1 MLRSPKDICLGD
13 KGERNGGRGEII
25 VQNKQTSAGAELGCD
40 SARST
45 GKKEAIGLS
54 ETKKVGGEQMTRAV
68 FAREGKARKE
78 PVLVL
83 SLQIEPMCFG
93 SCRKL
98 VLFTN
103 TETEP
108 AYMISLMP
116 PNLGKWARLMIE
128 REGS

>member
-25 VQNKQTSAGAELGCD
+25 VQNKQTSVGAELGCD

-45 GKKEAIGLS
+45 KKKKQAIELS

-93 SCRKL
+93 SCGKL
-98 VLFTN
+98 VLL
-103 TETEP
+103 
-108 AYMISLMP
+108 I
-116 PNLGKWARLMIE
+116 
-128 REGS
+128 